1 MKRNILKTIS
11 FILTIIMVLQISPCI
26 SAHTT
31 SQDGILAKTFIKE
44 KNDWF
49 IGGDEVGWRINEN
62 AHSNSTRIS
71 YSFSSSF
78 TNSTYK
84 QYVKDG
90 AAAWKDI
97 VTIATPTLFNP
108 VEGEISTYIGTYG
121 NKDSDFVA
129 KTHDKKV
136 DKNGH
141 LISWKISINLEKTG
155 FLSAKIFA
163 HEFGHVIGLTDL
175 YDSKSS
181 NKIMYAYST
190 MTVTAPT
197 ESDKNGANVILG
209 FHDKHYWGY
218 KMYSRASDGTTS
230 HVKYCIICNGYCAS
244 SDGKKPLVSN
254 CTYASTGICTL
265 CKAKKQE
272 ISINSVKQELQ

>member
-1 MKRNILKTIS
+1 M
-11 FILTIIMVLQISPCI
+11 
-26 SAHTT
+26 
-31 SQDGILAKTFIKE
+31 
-44 KNDWF
+44 
-49 IGGDEVGWRINEN
+49 
-62 AHSNSTRIS
+62 
-71 YSFSSSF
+71 
-78 TNSTYK
+78 
-84 QYVKDG
+84 
-90 AAAWKDI
+90 
-97 VTIATPTLFNP
+97 FNP
-108 VEGEISTYIGTYG
+108 VEGEIGTYSSIYD
-121 NKDSDFVA
+121 NFVA
-129 KTHDKKV
+129 KTHDRKV
-136 DKNGH
+136 DNNGH
-141 LISWKISINLEKTG
+141 LTSWKISINLEETKY
-155 FLSAKIFA
+155 LSAKVLA

-175 YDSKSS
+175 YEPKSS

-190 MTVTAPT
+190 MTVTGPT